1 MDEILAVVEEL
12 ITKTVEKEKRISYR
26 AKTSGLGALLES
38 LRNHETQNDE
48 PSAKIAKIEDQKEK
62 PLNRKERR
70 ALKQAEFQ
78 EKYEQSKKEEVI
90 IVPKIYEKAVPPKF
104 YLDKSDDCSYQDYK
118 ASFGYSATRSNNY
131 LRYSKLN
138 KSGNRA
144 AVASQDRYIRIYNDL
159 ENDFKPSWKHS
170 LGGLIYDIEWI
181 NDENI
186 ATTSKGHPIQLW
198 NSENG
203 ERLCSYVGKDN
214 ADAVD
219 SAFSIGVLGN
229 KYILGGYKK
238 DIKFWDIEIPGK
250 PLYTLPYI
258 DKFYKTG
265 LTGRAMSFSSDPLN
279 SSQFVAVGCS
289 DRISVYADNCN
300 YSVMTFSTN
309 GRGYTYVKYSEDSTK
324 IYASERKGDIHC
336 YDLRMNMLVQV
347 LKREM
352 NENHRTIFDI
362 DVSRHLLYSGTSS
375 GEIQAFDLGD
385 ISEILEPIS
394 KIKIS
399 SKCVPCVSI
408 NSENQKVIA
417 CSGERIFP
425 QIDLSDEDENEENIS
440 SVSLYSS
447 NSLHLL
453 NVFFE
458 K

>member
-48 PSAKIAKIEDQKEK
+48 PS
-62 PLNRKERR
+62 
-70 ALKQAEFQ
+70 
-78 EKYEQSKKEEVI
+78 
-90 IVPKIYEKAVPPKF
+90 
-104 YLDKSDDCSYQDYK
+104 
-118 ASFGYSATRSNNY
+118 
-131 LRYSKLN
+131 
-138 KSGNRA
+138 
-144 AVASQDRYIRIYNDL
+144 
-159 ENDFKPSWKHS
+159 
-170 LGGLIYDIEWI
+170 GLIYDIEWI

-352 NENHRTIFDI
+352 TENHRTVFDI
-362 DVSRHLLYSGTSS
+362 DV
-375 GEIQAFDLGD
+375 
-385 ISEILEPIS
+385 
-394 KIKIS
+394 
-399 SKCVPCVSI
+399 
-408 NSENQKVIA
+408 
-417 CSGERIFP
+417 
-425 QIDLSDEDENEENIS
+425 
-440 SVSLYSS
+440 
-447 NSLHLL
+447 
-453 NVFFE
+453 
-458 K
+458 